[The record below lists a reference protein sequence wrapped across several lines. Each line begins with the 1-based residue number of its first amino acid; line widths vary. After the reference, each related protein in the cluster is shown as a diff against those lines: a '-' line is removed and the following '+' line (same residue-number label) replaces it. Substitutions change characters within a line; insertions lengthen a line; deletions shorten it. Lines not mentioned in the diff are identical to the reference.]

1 MGKAKPGEP
10 PFQKTFRWG
19 ASEGIEFGTSHMS
32 IVDRNGQAVS
42 MTTTIEDGFG
52 ARLMTKSGF
61 LLNNELTDFSFAT
74 VEDGKPV
81 ANRVEA
87 GKAAP
92 QLDGADHRSR

>member
-1 MGKAKPGEP
+1 MVDPNKSMGKAKPGDP
-10 PFQKTFRWG
+10 PFQKTFLWG
-19 ASEGIEFGTSHMS
+19 PSEGVEFGTSHIS
-32 IVDRNGQAVS
+32 IVDRNGNAVS

-74 VEDGKPV
+74 TEDDKPI

-87 GKAAP
+87 NGALAP
-92 QLDGADHRSR
+92 